1 MKKFLPLAAII
12 IIRANTALG
21 GSFPAVSE
29 YSLSSFSFVIQANQP
44 EREIEIFPNPVTEGR
59 LTISSNDEIFSI
71 KIMNITGKTVFSE
84 EYESGMKSMV
94 VELDKLEK
102 GIYLV
107 RLGFS
112 DETTYTGKIM
122 VK

>member
-1 MKKFLPLAAII
+1 MKKLLPLAAIFI
-12 IIRANTALG
+12 IWANTALG
-21 GSFPAVSE
+21 IGLQP
-29 YSLSSFSFVIQANQP
+29 IQP

-112 DETTYTGKIM
+112 DEATHTSKIM
-122 VK
+122 V